1 MSTKKFRFDASKT
14 NLIQESLE
22 KLSNSTLQD
31 LAGDHV
37 NGGEWSLSA
46 FLRSDPDKKEEASN

>member
-1 MSTKKFRFDASKT
+1 MSTKKFRFDVNKT
-14 NLIQESLE
+14 DLIQESLE

-46 FLRSDPDKKEEASN
+46 FLRSDPDPKQSAE